1 MVTLKIDGRTVQ
13 AEPNAT
19 VLEACMAQGIKI
31 PTLCNLKDINNIG
44 ACRMCLVEDAK
55 TGKLQA
61 SCVLPV
67 SEGLEIKTSTPKV
80 LEARRAVL
88 ELILSDHDRSC
99 LTCKRNQTCELQSL
113 ANEMGIE
120 DIEFPGERIVKTIDE
135 LSPSIVR
142 DNNKCILCRRCV
154 AACAKTQGVYAIG
167 MQNRGF
173 KTQVGSEFGKSLSE
187 VACINCGQCII
198 ACPVGALHEKSSIN
212 AVWSAL
218 NDPEKVVIVQP
229 APAVRASLGEEF
241 GMPMGTAVTGKLAA
255 ALRRLG
261 FDKVFDTDFGADL
274 TILEEGTELLNRLN
288 GGGALPMITSC
299 SPGWVKYCET
309 FFPEFIPN
317 LSTCKSPHEMLG
329 AIIKTYYAEKNDIDP
344 RNIFTVSIMPCTAK
358 KYESQREEL
367 GHDGLADVDAVLTV
381 RELARMIK
389 TAGIDFARLPDEDF
403 DDMLGDSTGAG
414 VIFGVTGGVMEAAL
428 RTVYEVVTGKTL
440 DKVEF
445 TAVRGTEGIKEAEI
459 DLGARKIRVAVAHGT
474 GNAKKLLGSI
484 KSGEKS
490 YDFIEVMGCP
500 GGCVTGGGQPIV
512 SAKDLMYCDPKTLRA
527 AALYGE
533 DSGKQLRKSH
543 ENPSLKKLY
552 DEFLGEPCGHK
563 SHELLHTHYEP
574 KKKYR

>member
-1 MVTLKIDGRTVQ
+1 
-13 AEPNAT
+13 
-19 VLEACMAQGIKI
+19 
-31 PTLCNLKDINNIG
+31 
-44 ACRMCLVEDAK
+44 
-55 TGKLQA
+55 
-61 SCVLPV
+61 
-67 SEGLEIKTSTPKV
+67 
-80 LEARRAVL
+80 
-88 ELILSDHDRSC
+88 
-99 LTCKRNQTCELQSL
+99 
-113 ANEMGIE
+113 
-120 DIEFPGERIVKTIDE
+120 
-135 LSPSIVR
+135 
-142 DNNKCILCRRCV
+142 
-154 AACAKTQGVYAIG
+154 
-167 MQNRGF
+167 
-173 KTQVGSEFGKSLSE
+173 
-187 VACINCGQCII
+187 
-198 ACPVGALHEKSSIN
+198 
-212 AVWSAL
+212 
-218 NDPEKVVIVQP
+218 
-229 APAVRASLGEEF
+229 
-241 GMPMGTAVTGKLAA
+241 
-255 ALRRLG
+255 
-261 FDKVFDTDFGADL
+261 
-274 TILEEGTELLNRLN
+274 
-288 GGGALPMITSC
+288 
-299 SPGWVKYCET
+299 
-309 FFPEFIPN
+309 
-317 LSTCKSPHEMLG
+317 MLG

-344 RNIFTVSIMPCTAK
+344 RSIFTVSIMPCTAK

-474 GNAKKLLGSI
+474 GNAKKLLESI

-490 YDFIEVMGCP
+490 YDFIEVMG
-500 GGCVTGGGQPIV
+500 
-512 SAKDLMYCDPKTLRA
+512 A